1 MRILNLLKNERKNQ
15 LNYPRSIEAIL
26 YPDSILVSTYYQA
39 KAGFS
44 FITDKISWID
54 VSATAEEIGKVARKH
69 LEISQTDVDNPTDFS
84 YLQKAYNKATGFTSV
99 KNQMKD
105 ARSIMIEETEKHFSI
120 LPSRNGGAVGESRGY
135 HPLIN
140 KEIKIE
146 NTISDRQ
153 LGELIRKGWNN
164 CE

>member
-1 MRILNLLKNERKNQ
+1 MIDNESKNG
-15 LNYPRSIEAIL
+15 LNYLRSIEAIL
-26 YPDSILVSTYYQA
+26 YQDSILVSTYYQA

-44 FITDKISWID
+44 FTTDNISWID
-54 VSATAEEIGKVARKH
+54 VYATAEEIGKVARKH
-69 LEISQTDVDNPTDFS
+69 LAISQTDVDTPTDFS
-84 YLQKAYNKATGFTSV
+84 YIQKAYNKATGFTSI

-120 LPSRNGGAVGESRGY
+120 LPSRNGGAVGESRGN

-146 NTISDRQ
+146 NTISDSQ
-153 LGELIRKGWNN
+153 LGEQIRKGWNN